1 MKMTRS
7 ELYKA
12 LEGKKVVCRKDCYT
26 TDVGVFHKGRMAFSI
41 THFKPLKRIEPSC
54 TTYFLQK
61 GDYIEDAGKYI
72 CISRNNKFYMF
83 IFYA

>member
-12 LEGKKVVCRKDCYT
+12 LEGKKVVCKRDWRT
-26 TDVGVFHKGRMAFSI
+26 ADVGIFHKGRMAFSI
-41 THFKPLKRIEPSC
+41 AHFKPLKHTEPSC

-61 GDYIEDAGKYI
+61 GDYIEDVGKYI
-72 CISRNNKFYMF
+72 CISRDSKFYMF
-83 IFYA
+83 IFRA